1 VLPPPQLRATQL
13 VPLTSLPKTNVAVTS
28 VATGM
33 PQVRTVRPPPP
44 LLSAPTSQNNQTVSR
59 YRVCNF
65 YTSPKINVG
74 GAAYSL
80 PKTMQNVENISFV
93 SQRSLFSNVIANN
106 NQHKVK
112 TDFGDDASTVLKLAP
127 LKLSKILVFDITYQP
142 YIAVAH
148 LSYHD
153 YSKA

>member
-1 VLPPPQLRATQL
+1 
-13 VPLTSLPKTNVAVTS
+13 
-28 VATGM
+28 
-33 PQVRTVRPPPP
+33 
-44 LLSAPTSQNNQTVSR
+44 
-59 YRVCNF
+59 
-65 YTSPKINVG
+65 
-74 GAAYSL
+74 
-80 PKTMQNVENISFV
+80 
-93 SQRSLFSNVIANN
+93 VIANN

-153 YSKA
+153 YSKALNEIIIIPPLPKGGGISDSCHQ